1 MLTPHAQI
9 VNIAEL
15 AKILKTAPNTLKK
28 GWEQLPHIFIG
39 RGRDLRGARFDV
51 QDVIAYLKERD
62 YRGDHANLQQNNSAM
77 DRKNK
82 TGRPSAKGKARIPD
96 KNGGQGL
103 GAGQK
108 AGTKDAGDDP
118 HGLLEGLRIIPGS
131 R

>member
-9 VNIAEL
+9 VNIDEL

-28 GWEQLPHIFIG
+28 GWEELPHFFIG

-51 QDVIAYLKERD
+51 YDVITYLKKRDYAYLRPKEK
-62 YRGDHANLQQNNSAM
+62 NV
-77 DRKNK
+77 DRKGK
-82 TGRPSAKGKARIPD
+82 ADRLSAKGKARIPN

-103 GAGQK
+103 GKGQK
-108 AGTKDAGDDP
+108 TGIKNADDDP
-118 HGLLEGLRIIPGS
+118 HGLLEGLRLIPGS